1 MSGGAALA
9 LDGNPSFYS
18 LKVLEALYS
27 TAWQDDLS
35 GLFPNDMNAELYVG
49 EGGAP
54 QPVPTPAPPPGYW
67 SISGSG
73 CSASSVSGCSVNI
86 RSNNYPGSYSNN
98 EDCTVMLHETLVRV
112 DALNTESNYD
122 FLTIGGTRC
131 CGSSGSSSGQYSG
144 FIQWTTDFS
153 VVNSGWSLCIGV

>member
-1 MSGGAALA
+1 MA

-54 QPVPTPAPPPGYW
+54 QPVPTPAPPPGSW

-73 CSASSVSGCSVNI
+73 CSASDGCITS
-86 RSNNYPGSYSNN
+86 SNHPASYGNN
-98 EDCTVMLHETLVRV
+98 EECTVTLTQVDVRV
-112 DALNTESNYD
+112 DAFDTEANYD
-122 FLTIGGTRC
+122 FLTVGGTRYS
-131 CGSSGSSSGQYSG
+131 GSSGPASGTYSG
-144 FIQWTTDFS
+144 FIQWTSDFS
-153 VVNSGWSLCIGV
+153 VVTSGWKLCGFN